1 MSEGAKKLYRSTKD
15 RWLAGI
21 CGGIA
26 EYLAL
31 DPTII
36 RVLFVLF
43 SLVAFGG
50 ILAYIILWLII
61 PQEPEASEPA
71 EDVAE

>member
-1 MSEGAKKLYRSTKD
+1 MSEKVKKLYRSRKD

-26 EYLAL
+26 QYFEL

-36 RVLFVLF
+36 RVLFVLLSVF
-43 SLVAFGG
+43 AGGG
-50 ILAYIILWLII
+50 ILVYIILWLII
-61 PQEPEASEPA
+61 PQEPDTTEPA